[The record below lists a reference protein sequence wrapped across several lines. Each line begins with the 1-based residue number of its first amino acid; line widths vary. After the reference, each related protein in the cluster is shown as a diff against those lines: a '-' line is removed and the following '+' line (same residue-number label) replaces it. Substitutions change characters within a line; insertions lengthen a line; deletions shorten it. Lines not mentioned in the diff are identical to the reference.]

1 MTTNTTN
8 TTKPTKR
15 LTSDDVILLFDGSSG
30 VYIPQR
36 FAQEMRR
43 DCLRGVDSEDLEI
56 LERGPT
62 EDNEWYWEAWDS
74 ILTSAELVHNGHI
87 YYFYQDGGPGVA
99 EAHCWAVP
107 VGVTIDDGGR
117 FVDEANEEGE

>member
-1 MTTNTTN
+1 MTTTTNTTPT
-8 TTKPTKR
+8 TTKP
-15 LTSDDVILLFDGSSG
+15 LTSDDVILLFSDASG

-43 DCLRGVDSEDLEI
+43 DCLRGVNPEDLAI

-62 EDNEWYWEAWDS
+62 EDNEWYWEAWNS
-74 ILTSAELVHNGHI
+74 ILTSAELVHNGHV
-87 YYFYQDGGPGVA
+87 YYFYQDGD
-99 EAHCWAVP
+99 CWAVP
-107 VGVTIDDGGR
+107 VGVTIDDNGC